1 MAIKCLSSV
10 RTGIVNSSFLV
21 HVLLT
26 FLAWMFTPVWKFKK
40 KNSEVFWGTGKYY
53 NGRERKEDRGK
64 GKEND

>member
-40 KNSEVFWGTGKYY
+40 KIRKSFGEQENIIM
-53 NGRERKEDRGK
+53 GRRGRRTEEK
-64 GKEND
+64 GRSD